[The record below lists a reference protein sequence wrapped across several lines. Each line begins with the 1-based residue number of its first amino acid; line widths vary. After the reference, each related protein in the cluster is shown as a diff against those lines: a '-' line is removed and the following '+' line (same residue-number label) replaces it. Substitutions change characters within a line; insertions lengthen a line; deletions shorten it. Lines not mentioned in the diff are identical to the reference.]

1 VVGVA
6 VDLESSLVDDNVVV
20 EPAERYQIIG
30 VGRPAL

>member
-6 VDLESSLVDDNVVV
+6 VDFESALVDDDVMV

-30 VGRPAL
+30 IGRTAL